1 MAIKQT
7 QQTQQTLPTNKVGQA
22 FHALKGALGL
32 HIEEAREKIRSGGYD
47 NGFLP
52 FGWSDVDE
60 LLDRIVRSE
69 YLAELTR
76 QVAVDLDMTF
86 LEELYLL
93 EGFGHVV
100 DASLAEDVVDRAVA
114 RGMTQVGRFGVMVPL
129 AKRMYRATE
138 WAETFL
144 ETEVEKESFST
155 ADPRSWL

>member
-60 LLDRIVRSE
+60 LLDRLTCSGN
-69 YLAELTR
+69 LSELTR
-76 QVAVDLDMTF
+76 QVAVDLDMNF
-86 LEELYLL
+86 LEEIYLL

-114 RGMTQVGRFGVMVPL
+114 RGMTQYGRFGVMVPL